1 MDAKEI
7 GLRLQKL
14 RGDRS
19 QEEVAKACKIS
30 KSAISMY
37 EQGERIPRDSVKLA
51 LAAYYK
57 KSVESLFLA
66 KIVTKRD

>member
-7 GLRLQKL
+7 GLRLQTL
-14 RGDRS
+14 RGKRS
-19 QEEVAKACKIS
+19 QEEVANAGGLS

-51 LAAYYK
+51 LATYYK
-57 KSVESLFLA
+57 KSVESLFF
-66 KIVTKRD
+66 T

>member
-14 RGDRS
+14 RGARS

-57 KSVESLFLA
+57 KSVESLFFS
-66 KIVTKRD
+66 